1 MSGLSESFSSLS
13 RELLRNRWY
22 KIWQSSWETSFE
34 TLTELSMT
42 HNLWLMNNA
51 ILGPLWLW
59 DIQKHDFK
67 WIQTSFLCQ
76 KWFSKKQNP
85 VLKFLQCIITIIDYL
100 TKSYQ
105 VSLPHFRSV
114 PEFSFDSKVHHLH
127 LETSIHDIS

>member
-22 KIWQSSWETSFE
+22 KIWESSWKTSFE
-34 TLTELSMT
+34 MLTELFMT
-42 HNLWLMNNA
+42 YNLWLMKNA

-67 WIQTSFLCQ
+67 WIHTSFLCQ

-85 VLKFLQCIITIIDYL
+85 VLKFLQCIITINDYCK
-100 TKSYQ
+100 KSYQ
-105 VSLPHFRSV
+105 VSLLRFRSL
-114 PEFSFDSKVHHLH
+114 PFDSKVHHLH
-127 LETSIHDIS
+127 LQTLIHDIV